1 MNVFS
6 FFNNIL
12 IGLFNEEP
20 IILYNKKEEIEI
32 IQSKSTV
39 PNLENEDEEEKEE
52 IIEGESE
59 ESTLDNE
66 EIIEEEKE
74 ESTLD
79 NEEIIE
85 EEKEE
90 STLDNEEI
98 IEEEKEESTLDNEE
112 IIEENSNTT
121 TENTELY
128 LSFDDIKLKQEYFF
142 KKYGHE
148 ELLELKSLEDLQE

>member
-98 IEEEKEESTLDNEE
+98 IEE
-112 IIEENSNTT
+112 NSNTT